1 MQRERKTLVE
11 QELEKE
17 EGKERRKPKRESGER
32 KIYFQGSNIPN
43 VAKH

>member
-1 MQRERKTLVE
+1 ME

-17 EGKERRKPKRESGER
+17 EGKEKRKTNKRESEER